1 MEQKKMILLSGSG
14 DTVAWFRLEFL
25 NEFILRSYKVYV
37 LAPGIRDDLKPQLE
51 EMGVEFIEIKLDRK
65 GFDVLNLAL
74 SVIELRKLFKDIQP
88 DIIFSYTHKAILSG
102 ALAAKMSGFS
112 NIFSLITGTGHIFDG
127 RTLKERF
134 IRNIGSLALK
144 LALKFNK
151 LVFFQNI
158 DDKNL
163 FLKNNIAKPQQARLV
178 NGSGVNL
185 DNFTKLKEKGVAPI
199 ICFAGRLIKEKGVYE
214 FISAA
219 RLLRQKNIN
228 ARFLLAGSLDNKNP
242 SSLSQKDLDRIKNEG
257 YVEVLGYQKD
267 IPALYEKSHIVCLP
281 SYREGFPKALIEAAA
296 AGRAVVTTDVPG
308 CRDAVVPNK
317 TGLIVPVKNT
327 EKLAWAI
334 QWLIEHSKERV
345 AMGKAGRELAV
356 KEFSIEKIIKEHLK
370 IYRELSKKKDNY

>member
-185 DNFTKLKEKGVAPI
+185 DKFSLTLLPSQPI
-199 ICFAGRLIKEKGVYE
+199 FLCMARLIKSKGLIEYAK
-214 FISAA
+214 AA
-219 RLLRQKNIN
+219 QEIKKSYPQ
-228 ARFLLAGSLDNKNP
+228 ARFLLYGYSDDHPDSIDEKEILDNWYEEYGIEYHGYAANP
-242 SSLSQKDLDRIKNEG
+242 IDAIKLCSVFVLLSYKEG
-257 YVEVLGYQKD
+257 TPRVVL
-267 IPALYEKSHIVCLP
+267 
-281 SYREGFPKALIEAAA
+281 EAMAM
-296 AGRAVVTTDVPG
+296 GRPIITTDAPG
-308 CRDAVVPNK
+308 CRETVKHNINGFLVPPFQYMEAVHAMEALLNERLRSEMGSQSRK
-317 TGLIVPVKNT
+317 YC
-327 EKLAWAI
+327 E
-334 QWLIEHSKERV
+334 SKFNVTDVNRI
-345 AMGKAGRELAV
+345 L
-356 KEFSIEKIIKEHLK
+356 
-370 IYRELSKKKDNY
+370 LSEMDVIR